1 VPAPQ
6 AGVAGAMQRALL
18 TVLALWL
25 PLLPFFFVMR
35 HLIRERS
42 GMRAP
47 AARRAPPRTPQPGD
61 PTPTLAGVLTRARA
75 RARRAKKGAGSR
87 AQAPRV
93 TFRDVAGVDAA
104 KEELLEVV
112 ACLRDAQRYAR
123 LNARMPS
130 GVLLSGPPGTGKTLL
145 ARAVAGEAGVPFF
158 SCTASEFVELFVGRG
173 AARIRELF
181 AEARGPLL
189 CALTPRP
196 PHPRRPPRPAPRV
209 RRAAADRAARRA

>member
-1 VPAPQ
+1 
-6 AGVAGAMQRALL
+6 M
-18 TVLALWL
+18 
-25 PLLPFFFVMR
+25 
-35 HLIRERS
+35 
-42 GMRAP
+42 
-47 AARRAPPRTPQPGD
+47 
-61 PTPTLAGVLTRARA
+61 
-75 RARRAKKGAGSR
+75 RRAKKGAGSR

-181 AEARGPLL
+181 AEARSPVPCTLI
-189 CALTPRP
+189 
-196 PHPRRPPRPAPRV
+196 PRPARPRPALYPTTAP
-209 RRAAADRAARRA
+209 RAGAQARAGGGVHR